1 MDVSLDFKSTVKD
14 GEKFVNFFFSFFLRT
29 LYKNLCKSTK
39 KMSKDNVLLTVLGL
53 VGMGALA
60 LGISK
65 QEDVQEDYSGGM
77 TSFPFST
84 RTELVKA
91 VRGQNGCLSALNY
104 ADPRPGAQ
112 EILQQVEK
120 IAASD
125 ASSAQRQLA
134 IAQLSA
140 QQTDKLASSLQ
151 QEVNART
158 AENYQ
163 PDRRSLGSNMVTE
176 PYYVS
181 YPQYQQTVPQRSPS
195 LGLGRDVRY
204 NPPSTDRMGITEAY
218 QNLPQNR
225 FTSVSRMPASS
236 SVEHFDMISEHY
248 EPETVVPIK
257 AKGYFA
263 NEAGYPGTNVMSNKD
278 EFIKAVAT
286 GNATANKK
294 QTTGLIAPLTCNEG
308 CASDAGVSDA
318 LIPLGPDGADSNVM
332 VYERSITVPL
342 KSGWRQ
348 NSPGVSDYIRGDL
361 AVCVDPCQKGWFQSS
376 LKPSG
381 LTVGA
386 LENGSVG
393 SSGVA
398 GQKQAFGGS
407 VVSVA
412 SSGGVNINDLT
423 IQASAAGSTVVG
435 VNRF

>member
-1 MDVSLDFKSTVKD
+1 M
-14 GEKFVNFFFSFFLRT
+14 
-29 LYKNLCKSTK
+29 
-39 KMSKDNVLLTVLGL
+39 LLTVLGL

-65 QEDVQEDYSGGM
+65 QEDVQEDYSGM

-84 RTELVKA
+84 RKEIVKA
-91 VRGQNGCLSALNY
+91 VRGQDGCLSAVNY
-104 ADPRPGAQ
+104 AAPRPGAQ
-112 EILQQVEK
+112 ALRQQVEK
-120 IAASD
+120 IASSD
-125 ASSAQRQLA
+125 ATSAQRQLD
-134 IAQLSA
+134 IAQLSR
-140 QQTDKLASSLQ
+140 QQTDKLSSNLQ
-151 QEVNART
+151 REVQSRT

-163 PDRRSLGSNMVTE
+163 PEMSRSLGANMVTE

-218 QNLPQNR
+218 QNLPQNK

-236 SVEHFDMISEHY
+236 SLEHYDMISEHY
-248 EPETVVPIK
+248 EPETVVPLK
-257 AKGYFA
+257 TKGYFA

-278 EFIKAVAT
+278 EFIKALAT
-286 GNATANKK
+286 GNALSNKK
-294 QTTGLIAPLTCNEG
+294 QTTGLLAPLTCNEG
-308 CASDAGVSDA
+308 CSSETGSSEA

-332 VYERSITVPL
+332 IFERSITVPL
-342 KSGWRQ
+342 KAGWRQ
-348 NSPGVSDYIRGDL
+348 NSVGVSDYIRGDL
-361 AVCVDPCQKGWFQSS
+361 AVCVDSCQSGWFQSS

-398 GQKQAFGGS
+398 AQKQNYGGS
-407 VVSVA
+407 IVNVP
-412 SSGGVNINDLT
+412 SSGGVNINQLT
-423 IQASAAGSTVVG
+423 LEAGAAGSLVTS